1 MIAKENFYLLLATF
15 FWALGLII
23 GKFCSVEI
31 PALTLTCL
39 RYFIAGIGITI
50 IYCSKKKEIKI
61 NKKDLFYIIGLAFL
75 GVVLN
80 GVFFFMGIK
89 ITSSIN
95 IAIISSTTPMIV
107 CILGFIFFKEK
118 VTKKNILS
126 VIMSVLG
133 ILFLLVNGNLSQLL
147 NINFNRGDLIILGA
161 VISNGIYII
170 GSKKMLKK
178 YEIEK
183 LLAYVFL
190 ITALILSPALIFEKG
205 FYTISQISL
214 KAIFSLL
221 YMAIF
226 SSLLAFLLQQK
237 GIKKLG
243 PIKAAI
249 YTNLI
254 PIYSMLLSSLI
265 LKEYVTFNQIISMCF
280 VLLAILINL
289 KDKKGAI

>member
-15 FWALGLII
+15 FWALGLIV

-31 PALTLTCL
+31 PTLTLTCL
-39 RYFIAGIGITI
+39 RYFIAGIGIAI
-50 IYCSKKKEIKI
+50 IYYSKKKEMKI
-61 NKKDLFYIIGLAFL
+61 DKKDLPYIIGLAFL

-95 IAIISSTTPMIV
+95 TAIISSTTPMIV

-118 VTKKNILS
+118 ITKKNILS

-133 ILFLLVNGNLSQLL
+133 ILFLLVNGNISKLL
-147 NINFNRGDLIILGA
+147 NINFNKGDLMILGA
-161 VISNGIYII
+161 VTSNGIYII
-170 GSKKMLKK
+170 ASKRMLKK

-190 ITALILSPALIFEKG
+190 ITSLILSPALIFEKEL
-205 FYTISQISL
+205 YTVNQISS
-214 KAIFSLL
+214 KAILALL

-243 PIKAAI
+243 PIKAAV

-254 PIYSMLLSSLI
+254 PIYSILLSSLI
-265 LKEYVTFNQIISMCF
+265 LREQITFIQIISMCF
-280 VLLAILINL
+280 VLLSITINL
-289 KDKKGAI
+289 KDNIK

>member
-15 FWALGLII
+15 FWALGLIV
-23 GKFCSVEI
+23 GKFCSAEI

-50 IYCSKKKEIKI
+50 IYYSKKKEMKI
-61 NKKDLFYIIGLAFL
+61 DKKDLPYIIGLAFL

-89 ITSSIN
+89 ITSSVN
-95 IAIISSTTPMIV
+95 TAIISSTTPMIV

-118 VTKKNILS
+118 VTKRNVLS
-126 VIMSVLG
+126 VLMSVLG
-133 ILFLLVNGNLSQLL
+133 ILFLLVNGDLSQLL
-147 NINFNRGDLIILGA
+147 NINFNKGDLIILGA

-190 ITALILSPALIFEKG
+190 ITSFILSPALIFEKEL
-205 FYTISQISL
+205 YIISQISS
-214 KAIFSLL
+214 KAILSLL

-243 PIKAAI
+243 PIKAAV

-254 PIYSMLLSSLI
+254 PIYSIILSCLI
-265 LKEYVTFNQIISMCF
+265 LREQITFIQIISMFF
-280 VLLAILINL
+280 VFLAIIINL
-289 KDKKGAI
+289 KDKA